1 MTRKSKESIPP
12 STHREAAD
20 VPKKTWKR
28 LSTEAVNP
36 KSARLD
42 RLGIEKI
49 VALMQAEDRRV
60 LAALRQARPAI
71 VRSAKLFGE
80 TYLSGGICFL
90 FGAGTSGRLAVLE
103 AAELPPTFGTD
114 PRRARA
120 VIAGG
125 RGAVFRAKEGAED
138 RGEEGGR
145 AAARSRKGDLA
156 IGVSASSMTPF
167 VRGALERAREAGART
182 ILITASRSPATK
194 TFADVVVRLDVGPE
208 VVAGSTRLKAGT
220 ATKLALNQ
228 ITTSAL
234 ASAGKVYGP
243 WMIDLRVGSAKL
255 RDRALRIVA
264 AACGVTP
271 EQARRLLGRA
281 RGEIRTAIVMGRTR
295 SGYREARRR
304 LDRARGDLR
313 RALVSKEAAPRSR
326 KTVRS
331 G

>member
-1 MTRKSKESIPP
+1 
-12 STHREAAD
+12 
-20 VPKKTWKR
+20 
-28 LSTEAVNP
+28 
-36 KSARLD
+36 
-42 RLGIEKI
+42 
-49 VALMQAEDRRV
+49 MQAEDRRV
-60 LAALRQARPAI
+60 LDALRKVRPAI
-71 VRSAKLFGE
+71 VRAAKLFQE

-125 RGAVFRAKEGAED
+125 REAVFRAKEGAED
-138 RGEEGGR
+138 RGDEGAR
-145 AAARSRKGDLA
+145 AVARARGGDLA
-156 IGVSASSMTPF
+156 IGVSASSVTPF
-167 VRGALERAREAGART
+167 VRGALDRARRAGART
-182 ILITASRSPATK
+182 VLVTASRSREIRGL
-194 TFADVVVRLDVGPE
+194 ADVVVILDVGPE

-243 WMIDLRVGSAKL
+243 WMVDLRAGSAKL

-264 AACGVTP
+264 AACGVAP
-271 EQARRLLGRA
+271 EEARRLLGRA
-281 RGEIRTAIVMGRTR
+281 RGEVRTAIVMGRSR
-295 SGYREARRR
+295 VRYAEARRR
-304 LDRARGDLR
+304 LDRADGDLR
-313 RALVSKEAAPRSR
+313 RALGRSDAAPRSR
-326 KTVRS
+326 RTSRR